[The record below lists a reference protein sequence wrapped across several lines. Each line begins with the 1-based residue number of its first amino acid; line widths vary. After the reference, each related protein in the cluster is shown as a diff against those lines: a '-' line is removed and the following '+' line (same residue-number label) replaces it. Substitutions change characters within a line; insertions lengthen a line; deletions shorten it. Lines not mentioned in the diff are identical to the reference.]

1 MFTHEFKKR
10 IRYGE
15 TDQMGYLYYGN
26 YCLLYEIGRSEAIRS
41 LGISYKELEATY
53 GIIMPVLS
61 VESRYLMPIKYDEL
75 ITIKTILEELPTKLI
90 HFKHEIYNQEDML
103 VHKGEVKLFFVN
115 AKENKRVSSPLYL
128 TQKLIGFFDKAL

>member
-1 MFTHEFKKR
+1 VYKHEFKKR

-41 LGISYKELEATY
+41 LGISYRELEANY
-53 GIIMPVLS
+53 GISMPVLS

-75 ITIKTILEELPTKLI
+75 ITIRTILEELPTKLI
-90 HFKHEIYNQEDML
+90 HFKHEIFNEDGKL
-103 VHKGEVKLFFVN
+103 VHKGEVKLFFIDS
-115 AKENKRVSSPLYL
+115 KENKRVSSPDYL
-128 TQKLIGFFDKAL
+128 TQKLVHFFDK

>member
-1 MFTHEFKKR
+1 
-10 IRYGE
+10 
-15 TDQMGYLYYGN
+15 MGYLYYGN